1 MTSVDAAALAE
12 ARLRFSSRL
21 TPPPTPVISFVIHLI
36 VLALWV
42 ALFLLVFGRG
52 GIVAWSVGLAYLGYD
67 AALLVFTGWHIRRLT
82 VPSSHAPPGPRPRVA
97 VLIAARDESAV
108 LPATI
113 RALAAQSDPPEE
125 IIIADDGSTDATAHV
140 LCTEFGFTT
149 NEFGDP
155 GPPTRIG
162 TTDVLWLRLA
172 HGGKARALNSAI
184 LQTDADLVLTVDADT
199 QLDEK
204 AVGVVRDA
212 FAREP
217 ELVGITGIITP
228 RSHPTPIGRA
238 LQFFQTYEYIRNFL
252 GRYAWMRMGCLQ
264 LISGAFA
271 GFRRQSVVAVG
282 GFDDVCLVEDYE
294 LVHRLYRYAGEHD
307 LDWRFRVLGA
317 AQAQTEAPGT
327 IPALLRQRR
336 RWFGGFL
343 QTQWWYRAMVGNSEM
358 GRLGT
363 LMLPIKAVDAVQ
375 PLYGLTA
382 FAMLL
387 FFVITGNSDV
397 LGPIAI
403 VLAGT
408 LVVTV
413 LFQVWSVV
421 QYRRWVGDRHRV
433 SLVGACIAGVLEPFT
448 FRLVLQTG
456 ALLGWFA
463 FLGGSQRWD
472 SIDRFGLG
480 DARAGRA

>member
-1 MTSVDAAALAE
+1 VTSVDAAALAE

-21 TPPPTPVISFVIHLI
+21 TPPPTPMISFVIHLI

-212 FAREP
+212 FTREP

-336 RWFGGFL
+336 RWFGGVL

-413 LFQVWSVV
+413 LFQLWSVV

>member
-1 MTSVDAAALAE
+1 MSSTGAAALAE
-12 ARLRFSSRL
+12 ARRRCSSRL
-21 TPPPTPVISFVIHLI
+21 SPPPTPVISLVIHLV

-42 ALFLLVFGRG
+42 ALFMLVFGRG
-52 GIVAWSVGLAYLGYD
+52 GILAWSVGLANLGYD
-67 AALLVFTGWHIRRLT
+67 VALLLFTGWHIRRFI
-82 VPSSHAPPGPRPRVA
+82 APRTDTAPGPRPSVA

-113 RALAAQSDPPEE
+113 RALVAQSDPPEE
-125 IIIADDGSTDATAHV
+125 IVIADDGSTDATADV
-140 LCTEFGFTT
+140 LCAEFGFTT
-149 NEFGDP
+149 DEFGVP
-155 GPPTRIG
+155 GPVVRIG
-162 TTDVLWLRLA
+162 TTRVSWLRLA

-184 LQTDADLVLTVDADT
+184 LQTDADLVLTVDGDT
-199 QLDEK
+199 LLDEK
-204 AVGVVRDA
+204 AVGVVREA

-228 RSHPTPIGRA
+228 QSRRTPVGRA

-271 GFRRQSVVAVG
+271 GFRRRAVVDVG
-282 GFDDVCLVEDYE
+282 GFDEVCLVEDYE
-294 LVHRLYRYAGEHD
+294 LVHRLYRFAGERD

-317 AQAQTEAPGT
+317 AQAHTEAPGSLS
-327 IPALLRQRR
+327 ALLLQRR

-343 QTQWWYRAMVGNSEM
+343 QTQWWYRAMVGSSEV

-382 FAMLL
+382 FAMLSY
-387 FFVITGNSDV
+387 FIVTGNRDV
-397 LGPIAI
+397 LGPIAV
-403 VLAGT
+403 VLGGT
-408 LVVTV
+408 LFLT
-413 LFQVWSVV
+413 LLMQVWSVA

-433 SLVGACIAGVLEPFT
+433 SLVGAGVASVLEPFT

-456 ALLGWFA
+456 AVLGWIA
-463 FLGGSQRWD
+463 FLGGSQRWG
-472 SIDRFGLG
+472 SIDRFGLD